1 MKKSLTVIKTKS
13 KEVPI
18 DGEEMYLRL
27 PSINSF
33 KKVSLERVMSFEN
46 SSVPLSLFTDDGMM
60 CTTKKSD
67 FMAKLEELVPNETI
81 VQNVSDIDCILF
93 DGMAVIQILLPPQS
107 SV

>member
-1 MKKSLTVIKTKS
+1 
-13 KEVPI
+13 
-18 DGEEMYLRL
+18 MYLRL

-33 KKVSLERVMSFEN
+33 KEVSLERVMSFEN

-60 CTTKKSD
+60 CTTKKFD

-81 VQNVSDIDCILF
+81 VQNISDIDCILF

-107 SV
+107 SA

>member
-1 MKKSLTVIKTKS
+1 
-13 KEVPI
+13 
-18 DGEEMYLRL
+18 MYLRL
-27 PSINSF
+27 LSIKSF

-46 SSVPLSLFTDDGMM
+46 SSVLLSLFTDDGMM

-93 DGMAVIQILLPPQS
+93 NGMAVIQILLPPQS